1 MRRREGGQG
10 FTTPHMFSS
19 TDIVIMLKEELN
31 DFLVS
36 REQIAL

>member
-1 MRRREGGQG
+1 MRRGEGGQG
-10 FTTPHMFSS
+10 FTTPNMFSS

-36 REQIAL
+36 RERIAL